1 MNLSDEEVQEIYE
14 TIDRDGN
21 GTVDKKEMAQFLN
34 LLVVLQENSHA
45 HDELKKR

>member
-21 GTVDKKEMAQFLN
+21 GTVDKKEMA
-34 LLVVLQENSHA
+34 
-45 HDELKKR
+45 